1 MTTTPTTRAA
11 DEAIVDR
18 LRMAVTTALL
28 DNHRNVAWLSRQ
40 TGISSR
46 VLHSRLSG
54 RTTWTL
60 TELGM
65 IANALED
72 PWGDL
77 VDHTVATA

>member
-1 MTTTPTTRAA
+1 MTIATTTRAA

-54 RTTWTL
+54 STEFNL
-60 TELGM
+60 SELGR
-65 IANALED
+65 IASVLGLGWAELAPTGVAL
-72 PWGDL
+72 
-77 VDHTVATA
+77 